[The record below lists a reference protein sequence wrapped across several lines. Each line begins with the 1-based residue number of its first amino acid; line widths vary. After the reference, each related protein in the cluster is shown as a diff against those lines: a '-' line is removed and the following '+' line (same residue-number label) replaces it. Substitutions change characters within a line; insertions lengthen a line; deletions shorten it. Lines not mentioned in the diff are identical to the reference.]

1 MKNTCRRILCLLAS
15 VLIAFGSISVVNA
28 EEAAG
33 YVVAFVSEHA
43 SVDIY
48 YTQDYIQAD
57 ETGVSNALA
66 RNSETGG
73 RWTYLEMDRIILRS
87 TWKKD
92 M

>member
-15 VLIAFGSISVVNA
+15 VLIAFGSVSVVNA

-73 RWTYLEMDRIILRS
+73 GGRIWRWIG
-87 TWKKD
+87 
-92 M
+92 

>member
-1 MKNTCRRILCLLAS
+1 MKHTCRRILYLLAS

-73 RWTYLEMDRIILRS
+73 GGRIWRWTG
-87 TWKKD
+87 
-92 M
+92 

>member
-15 VLIAFGSISVVNA
+15 VLIAFGSVSVVNA

-48 YTQDYIQAD
+48 YTQVYAQ
-57 ETGVSNALA
+57 A

-73 RWTYLEMDRIILRS
+73 GGRIWRWTG
-87 TWKKD
+87 
-92 M
+92 

>member
-15 VLIAFGSISVVNA
+15 VLIAFGSVSVVNA
-28 EEAAG
+28 EEAVG
-33 YVVAFVSEHA
+33 YVVAFVSEYA

-48 YTQDYIQAD
+48 YTQVYAQAD

-73 RWTYLEMDRIILRS
+73 GRRIWRWTG
-87 TWKKD
+87 
-92 M
+92 

>member
-1 MKNTCRRILCLLAS
+1 MKHTCRRILCLLAS
-15 VLIAFGSISVVNA
+15 VLIAFGSVSVVNA
-28 EEAAG
+28 EEAVG
-33 YVVAFVSEHA
+33 YVVAFVSEYA

-73 RWTYLEMDRIILRS
+73 CGRIWRWTG
-87 TWKKD
+87 
-92 M
+92 